1 MDVVG
6 WVATGVVG
14 VIVVGGLY
22 IGVRSIPDMRR
33 YLRIRNM

>member
-1 MDVVG
+1 MDKVG

-14 VIVVGGLY
+14 VIVAGGLY

>member
-1 MDVVG
+1 MDIVG

-22 IGVRSIPDMRR
+22 VGVRSIPDMRR

>member
-1 MDVVG
+1 MDIVG

-14 VIVVGGLY
+14 VIVVGGIF
-22 IGVRSIPDMRR
+22 IGVRSIPDVRR

>member
-6 WVATGVVG
+6 WVAVSVVG
-14 VIVVGGLY
+14 VVVVGGLY
-22 IGVRSIPDMRR
+22 VGVRSIPDMRR

>member
-1 MDVVG
+1 MEVVG
-6 WVATGVVG
+6 WVAAGVVG
-14 VIVVGGLY
+14 VVVVGGLY

>member
-1 MDVVG
+1 MEVVG
-6 WVATGVVG
+6 WVATGLVG

>member
-1 MDVVG
+1 MDSVG
-6 WVATGVVG
+6 WVATAVVG
-14 VIVVGGLY
+14 VIVVGGVY